1 MEKTKSVHKVICTKI
16 KPHQSGES
24 EDKSLKMKKAV
35 LGIIEDISIE
45 NGSFKIFVHNGNPG
59 ERIEIQNKVLMNI

>member
-1 MEKTKSVHKVICTKI
+1 MKKINSVHKVSCKKI

-24 EDKSLKMKKAV
+24 EDKSVRVKKAV

-45 NGSFKIFVHNGNPG
+45 NGSFKVFVHNGNPG